1 VLDHLVYA
9 TVNLADSVDE
19 LNSRFGV
26 ALTPGG
32 RHVRFGTR
40 NFLADLGDSRYLEVI
55 GPDPEQPTPDGPRP
69 FGIDDLPGP
78 RLVTWAARV
87 TDLDEAVRRAHAAGY
102 DPGPII
108 AMSRD
113 SPDGARLRWRMA
125 LPPAGGGLG
134 GLVPLLIDWTDA
146 VHPSRTAASGMRLL
160 SLTGFHPDVA
170 LVGRCLTAL
179 GEELDLQERPE
190 PGLHAVIDT
199 PAGKVD
205 LH

>member
-1 VLDHLVYA
+1 VIDHLVYA
-9 TVNLADSVDE
+9 TVNLADTVDE

-26 ALTPGG
+26 TLTPGG

-69 FGIDDLPGP
+69 FGIDDLAGP

-87 TDLDEAVRRAHAAGY
+87 KDLDEAVRRAHAAGY

-125 LPPAGGGLG
+125 MPPAGGELG
-134 GLVPLLIDWTDA
+134 GLVPLLIDWADA
-146 VHPSRTAASGMRLL
+146 VHPSQTAASGMRLL

-170 LVGRCLTAL
+170 LIERCLTAL
-179 GEELDLQERPE
+179 GAELDIQERPE
-190 PGLHAVIDT
+190 PGLRAVLAT
-199 PAGKVD
+199 PAGEVD
-205 LH
+205 LQ

>member
-1 VLDHLVYA
+1 MIDHLVYA
-9 TVNLADSVDE
+9 TANLADSVDE

-32 RHVRFGTR
+32 RHARFGTR

-55 GPDPEQPTPDGPRP
+55 GPDPEQPTPDAPRP
-69 FGIDDLPGP
+69 FSIDNLTGP

-87 TDLDEAVRRAHAAGY
+87 NNLDEAVRRAQAAGC

-125 LPPAGGGLG
+125 LPPTAGELG
-134 GLVPLLIDWTDA
+134 GLVPLLIDWADA
-146 VHPSRTAASGMRLL
+146 AHHPR
-160 SLTGFHPDVA
+160 
-170 LVGRCLTAL
+170 
-179 GEELDLQERPE
+179 QQRPAC
-190 PGLHAVIDT
+190 GSCR
-199 PAGKVD
+199 
-205 LH
+205 